1 MRSAWRARRGK
12 ATLGIYKEQVA
23 RLIVDTA
30 PDFKEVGSDQGL
42 VAAVERFRYFL
53 SFQTSPTK
61 ENPKGSLYFGADAAE
76 YYLDVADKNDL
87 AKTLVEDDLTK
98 LKTFMWLLV
107 ATQRKRL
114 DALSKA
120 VSAKGVAKA
129 PKRAQTSEK
138 DEAATTEALAMF
150 RKKAK
155 KGR

>member
-61 ENPKGSLYFGADAAE
+61 ENPKGSLYFGTDAA
-76 YYLDVADKNDL
+76 
-87 AKTLVEDDLTK
+87 
-98 LKTFMWLLV
+98 
-107 ATQRKRL
+107 
-114 DALSKA
+114 
-120 VSAKGVAKA
+120 
-129 PKRAQTSEK
+129 
-138 DEAATTEALAMF
+138 
-150 RKKAK
+150 
-155 KGR
+155 

>member
-1 MRSAWRARRGK
+1 M
-12 ATLGIYKEQVA
+12 
-23 RLIVDTA
+23 
-30 PDFKEVGSDQGL
+30 
-42 VAAVERFRYFL
+42 
-53 SFQTSPTK
+53 
-61 ENPKGSLYFGADAAE
+61 
-76 YYLDVADKNDL
+76 
-87 AKTLVEDDLTK
+87 TK

-155 KGR
+155 KGK